1 MTLKGSIQNLEVEKV
16 LQLFSVNGPIHSEL
30 GNFEIRSEQLEMVK
44 DIVEAYNE
52 NKIALVEAGTGTG
65 KSLAYLVPALLWA
78 LKNNQTTVISTNTI
92 NLQEQLLFKEIPFL
106 AKVLKINIKAVLVK
120 GMSNYVCLRKVK
132 ETQHEISLFP
142 SEEQVELQK
151 IAAWSDQ
158 TKDGSRADL
167 PFVPQQNSWEKV
179 CAEGDLCLREKCEFY
194 NQCHFFNARKQA
206 KDAQILISN
215 HSLLF
220 SDLAVRSISEK
231 GLGIL
236 PDYDKVI
243 LDEAHNIEEIAT
255 DHFASKTSMLYIL
268 RVLSRLYSEKQGKGY
283 GKIALLYRVI
293 LRAYGHN
300 LSPDVEALLSK
311 MNLEIPHLRRQIGQL
326 TSDVFSSF
334 AEFIQL
340 IHPSQDQP
348 ADGIIVKENKLRLL
362 SNHQKHPAWLEE
374 IFPQTKE
381 LITQLRKF
389 IQILHSLDG
398 DITNLKDKKL
408 KEDCES
414 LLNEIIVLGSRLD
427 KACTTLSGFIE
438 SEFPKEKVKWVE
450 TAKYR
455 NTLHVELIDAKL
467 DISGDLAH
475 FLFRKFPTTILCS
488 ATLTTNNHFHF
499 IKERLGLIPLLLQ
512 GKPLIEKIYTSPFNY
527 KTQALLAI
535 PMDLPSPSD
544 SKFTEKAAE
553 TILLAIQA
561 SRGNAFVLFTSYT
574 NMRYCHSLL
583 ALKLKEK
590 GFTLLIQGEKS
601 RKKLIEEFKEID
613 RSVLFGTDS
622 FWEGVDVAGEA
633 LRCVIIVKL
642 PFQVPKEPIIQARME
657 AISAKGGNPFLEFS
671 VPNAIVKF
679 KQGFGRL
686 IRKKNDRGC
695 IVCLDSRI
703 KTQTYGKLF
712 LNSLPNCQKHF
723 VDSKSMHETM
733 NAFYKD
739 TYYLTKK

>member
-1 MTLKGSIQNLEVEKV
+1 MTLKGAIQHLNIGKILE
-16 LQLFSVNGPIHSEL
+16 LFSINGPIHSEL
-30 GNFEIRSEQLEMVK
+30 SNFETRSEQLEMVK

-120 GMSNYVCLRKVK
+120 GMGNYVCLRKVR
-132 ETQHEISLFP
+132 ETQQEISLFP
-142 SEEQVELQK
+142 TDEQLELQK
-151 IAAWSDQ
+151 IAAWSDS
-158 TKDGSRADL
+158 TKDGSKADL
-167 PFVPQQNSWEKV
+167 PFVPHPNSWEKV
-179 CAEGDLCLREKCEFY
+179 CAEGDLCIREKCEFY
-194 NQCHFFNARKQA
+194 NQCHFFNARKEA
-206 KDAQILISN
+206 KDAHIMISN

-231 GLGIL
+231 GGGIL
-236 PDYDKVI
+236 PDYDKLI

-255 DHFASKTSMLYIL
+255 DHFASKASMLYIL
-268 RVLSRLYSEKQGKGY
+268 RILSRLYSEKQGKGY
-283 GKIALLYRVI
+283 GKIALLYRMI
-293 LRAYGHN
+293 LKAYAPN
-300 LSPDVEALLSK
+300 LSPDVESLLSK
-311 MNLEIPHLRRQIGQL
+311 MNLEIPHLRRQLGQL
-326 TSDVFSSF
+326 TSDVFASF
-334 AEFIQL
+334 AEFIHL
-340 IHPSQDQP
+340 IHPIQEQQ
-348 ADGIIVKENKLRLL
+348 ADGVKENKLRLL
-362 SNHQKHPAWLEE
+362 SHYQKHPAWIEE
-374 IFPQTKE
+374 IYPQTKE

-389 IQILHSLDG
+389 IQILLSLDV
-398 DITNLKDKKL
+398 DISHLKDKKI
-408 KEDCES
+408 KEQSEG
-414 LLNEIIVLGSRLD
+414 LINEIIVLASRLD
-427 KACTTLSGFIE
+427 KASTTLSSFIE
-438 SEFPKEKVKWVE
+438 ADYPKENVKWVE
-450 TAKYR
+450 TAKYK
-455 NTLHVELIDAKL
+455 NVQHVELIDAKL
-467 DISGDLAH
+467 DISQDLAD

-499 IKERLGLIPLLLQ
+499 IKQRLGLIPSLLQ
-512 GKPLIEKIYTSPFNY
+512 GKPLIEKVYSSPFNY
-527 KTQALLAI
+527 NTQAMLAI

-544 SKFTEKAAE
+544 SNFIKHAAE

-574 NMRYCHSLL
+574 NMRHCYSIL
-583 ALKLKEK
+583 ASKLTEK
-590 GFTLLIQGEKS
+590 GFVVLIQGEKS
-601 RKKLIEEFKEID
+601 RKRLIEEFKDTD

-671 VPNAIVKF
+671 IPNAIVKF

-703 KTQTYGKLF
+703 KTQTYGRLF
-712 LNSLPNCQKHF
+712 LNSLPDCQKHF
-723 VDSKSMHETM
+723 IDSKGMHEKM
-733 NAFYKD
+733 DAFYKD